1 MLLFG
6 YSSLFLVLEVLIYL
20 GGNIVL
26 LALFLRK
33 NLRLGGQGRGENLE
47 GIVRE
52 KEYDQNMIKFK
63 KCLE

>member
-6 YSSLFLVLEVLIYL
+6 YSSLFLVLEVLIYW

-26 LALFLRK
+26 LGLFLRK
-33 NLRLGGQGRGENLE
+33 NLRLRGQGKGENLE